1 MSVVARQ
8 SFKYSIIGYLGFLL
22 GTVSAIFIFPFD
34 MVFYGKLRFVLSATL
49 MLVPFVVFGL
59 SYSNVYFF
67 GKAKEEGKHQNLF
80 SLSLVG
86 VGINFLIFL
95 LGFFAFFYIFSSF
108 QEDSELWDM
117 KRLILPMVLVMSLS
131 AVFNRYISNFKRI
144 VVPNI
149 FENIFPKLANLGAFC
164 LFFFLGTSEKISYGF
179 FLGVFVLGLIG
190 YVLYINKLEK
200 IAPDFS
206 TDFIKKDK
214 LWKEILNYS
223 FYGFLGNLG
232 SFLALNISNYMIG
245 EKLSFEENG
254 IYSTV
259 FSVVQLI
266 SIPSLGLYNISAP
279 IISKHF
285 ADDTIKEL
293 DVYYKKTSLSLFFLG
308 LVLFSCI
315 AVGYP
320 YLTDFM
326 PKSGKLLL
334 EAQPLVWV
342 IGFALLFEL
351 ATGFNSHIISMS
363 KFYRFNIYVM
373 LFLAVL
379 TTSLNFYFINK
390 TSLGILG
397 ISISYAVSLTIFNLT
412 KIAFN
417 YYQFKVS
424 PFTIEM
430 LYSVILAT
438 LAISVAIV
446 LPNFSNSFLNLV
458 YKPALVLIIFFV
470 GNHFMRIYPLDKF
483 LTKDFLKSILKF

>member
-190 YVLYINKLEK
+190 YVLYTNKLEK

-266 SIPSLGLYNISAP
+266 SIPAMGLYNISAP

-363 KFYRFNIYVM
+363 KYYRFNIYVM

>member
-190 YVLYINKLEK
+190 YVLYTNKLEK
-200 IAPDFS
+200 IEPDFS
-206 TDFIKKDK
+206 TNFVKKDK

-266 SIPSLGLYNISAP
+266 SIPSMGLYNISAP

-363 KFYRFNIYVM
+363 KYYRFNIYVM

-438 LAISVAIV
+438 LAISLAIV

-483 LTKDFLKSILKF
+483 LTKDFLKSLFKF

>member
-149 FENIFPKLANLGAFC
+149 FENIFPKLANLGAFS
-164 LFFFLGTSEKISYGF
+164 LFFFLGASVIISYGF

-190 YVLYINKLEK
+190 YVLYTDKLEK

-206 TDFIKKDK
+206 TDFVKKDK

-266 SIPSLGLYNISAP
+266 SIPAMGLYNISAP

-285 ADDTIKEL
+285 ADDTIKDL

-363 KFYRFNIYVM
+363 KYYRFNIYVM

-379 TTSLNFYFINK
+379 TTSLNFYFINN

>member
-179 FLGVFVLGLIG
+179 FLGIFVLGLIG
-190 YVLYINKLEK
+190 YVLYANKLEK
-200 IAPDFS
+200 IEPDFS

-266 SIPSLGLYNISAP
+266 SIPSMGLYNISAP

-363 KFYRFNIYVM
+363 KYYRFNIYVM

-379 TTSLNFYFINK
+379 TTSLNFYFINN

>member
-179 FLGVFVLGLIG
+179 FLGIFGLGLIG
-190 YVLYINKLEK
+190 YVLYTNKLEK

-266 SIPSLGLYNISAP
+266 SIPSMGLYNISAP

-363 KFYRFNIYVM
+363 KYYRFNIYVM

-458 YKPALVLIIFFV
+458 YKPTLVLIIFFV

-483 LTKDFLKSILKF
+483 LTKDFLKSLFKF

>member
-22 GTVSAIFIFPFD
+22 GTISAIFIFPFD

-190 YVLYINKLEK
+190 YVLYTNKLEK

-206 TDFIKKDK
+206 TDFVKKDK

-266 SIPSLGLYNISAP
+266 SIPSMGLYNISAP

-363 KFYRFNIYVM
+363 KYYRFNIYVM

-438 LAISVAIV
+438 LAISLAIV

-458 YKPALVLIIFFV
+458 YKPTLVLIIFFV

-483 LTKDFLKSILKF
+483 LTKDFLMSLFKF

>member
-22 GTVSAIFIFPFD
+22 GTVSAIFVFPFD

-59 SYSNVYFF
+59 SYANVYFF
-67 GKAKEEGKHQNLF
+67 GRAKEVDKHQNLF
-80 SLSLVG
+80 SLSIVG
-86 VGINFLIFL
+86 VAINFLIFSI
-95 LGFFAFFYIFSSF
+95 GFFAFFYIFSSF
-108 QEDSELWDM
+108 QQHSELWDM
-117 KRLILPMVLVMSLS
+117 KRLILPMVLVLSLS
-131 AVFNRYISNFKRI
+131 TVFNRYISNFKRI
-144 VVPNI
+144 VIPNI
-149 FENIFPKLANLGAFC
+149 FENIFPKIANLGAFC
-164 LFFFLGTSEKISYGF
+164 LFFFMGISEKFAYSF
-179 FLGVFVLGLIG
+179 FMGIFVLGFLG
-190 YVLYINKLEK
+190 YVFYANRLEK
-200 IAPDFS
+200 ITPDFN
-206 TDFIKKDK
+206 TDFIKKDN

-254 IYSTV
+254 IYGTV

-266 SIPSLGLYNISAP
+266 SIPSMGLYNISAP

-285 ADDTIKEL
+285 ANHTIKEL

-320 YLTDFM
+320 YLTEFM
-326 PKSGKLLL
+326 PKAGKSLL

-363 KFYRFNIYVM
+363 TYYRFNIYVM

-379 TTSLNFYFINK
+379 TTTLNFYFINN

-397 ISISYAVSLTIFNLT
+397 IAISYAISLT
-412 KIAFN
+412 AFN
-417 YYQFKVS
+417 VAKIVFNYLKFRVS

-430 LYSVILAT
+430 LYSVVLAA
-438 LAISVAIV
+438 LAVSTTIV
-446 LPNFSNSFLNLV
+446 LPEFSHPFINLV
-458 YKPALVLIIFFV
+458 YKPALVILVFLV
-470 GNHFMRIYPLDKF
+470 GNYFMKIYSLEKY
-483 LTKDFLKSILKF
+483 LNKDFFTSIFKF

>member
-190 YVLYINKLEK
+190 YVLYANKLEK
-200 IAPDFS
+200 IEPDFS
-206 TDFIKKDK
+206 TNFVKKDK

-266 SIPSLGLYNISAP
+266 SIPSMGLYNISAP

-363 KFYRFNIYVM
+363 KNYRFNIYVM

-438 LAISVAIV
+438 LAISLAIV

-483 LTKDFLKSILKF
+483 LTKDFLKSLFKF

>member
-190 YVLYINKLEK
+190 YVLYANKLEK
-200 IAPDFS
+200 IEPDFS
-206 TDFIKKDK
+206 TDFVKKDK

-266 SIPSLGLYNISAP
+266 SIPSMGLYNISAP

-285 ADDTIKEL
+285 ADDTIKDL

-363 KFYRFNIYVM
+363 KYYRFNIYVM

-438 LAISVAIV
+438 LAISLAIV

-483 LTKDFLKSILKF
+483 LTKDFLKSLFKF

>member
-190 YVLYINKLEK
+190 YVLYTNKLEK
-200 IAPDFS
+200 IEPDFS
-206 TDFIKKDK
+206 TDFVKKDK

-266 SIPSLGLYNISAP
+266 SIPAMGLYNISAP

-285 ADDTIKEL
+285 ADDTIKDL

-363 KFYRFNIYVM
+363 KYYRFNIYVM

-438 LAISVAIV
+438 LAISLAIV
-446 LPNFSNSFLNLV
+446 LPNFSNNFFNLV
-458 YKPALVLIIFFV
+458 YKPVLVLIIFFV

-483 LTKDFLKSILKF
+483 LTKDFLKSLFKF

>member
-131 AVFNRYISNFKRI
+131 AFFNRYISNFKRI

-190 YVLYINKLEK
+190 YVLYTNKLEK
-200 IAPDFS
+200 IEPDFS
-206 TDFIKKDK
+206 TNFVKKDK

-266 SIPSLGLYNISAP
+266 SIPSMGLYNISAP

-285 ADDTIKEL
+285 ADDTIKDL

-363 KFYRFNIYVM
+363 KYYRFNIYVM

-438 LAISVAIV
+438 LAISLAIV

-483 LTKDFLKSILKF
+483 LTKDFLKSLFKF

>member
-22 GTVSAIFIFPFD
+22 GTISAIFIFPFD

-190 YVLYINKLEK
+190 YVLYTNKLEK

-206 TDFIKKDK
+206 TDFVKKDK

-266 SIPSLGLYNISAP
+266 SIPSMGLYNISAP

-285 ADDTIKEL
+285 ADDTIKDL
-293 DVYYKKTSLSLFFLG
+293 NVYYKKTSLSLFFLG

-363 KFYRFNIYVM
+363 KYYRFNIYVM

-438 LAISVAIV
+438 LAISLAIV

-458 YKPALVLIIFFV
+458 YKPTLVLIIFFV

-483 LTKDFLKSILKF
+483 LTKDFLKSLFKF

>member
-190 YVLYINKLEK
+190 YVLYTNKLEK
-200 IAPDFS
+200 IEPDFS
-206 TDFIKKDK
+206 TDFVKKDK

-266 SIPSLGLYNISAP
+266 SIPAMGLYNISAP

-363 KFYRFNIYVM
+363 KYYRFNIYVM

>member
-86 VGINFLIFL
+86 VGINFFIFL
-95 LGFFAFFYIFSSF
+95 LGFFAFFYIFYSF

-179 FLGVFVLGLIG
+179 FLGIFGLGLIG
-190 YVLYINKLEK
+190 YVLYTNKLEK
-200 IAPDFS
+200 ISPDFS
-206 TDFIKKDK
+206 TDFVKKDK

-266 SIPSLGLYNISAP
+266 SIPSMGLYNISAP

-363 KFYRFNIYVM
+363 KYYRFNIYVM

-379 TTSLNFYFINK
+379 TTSLNFYFINN

-438 LAISVAIV
+438 LAISLAIV

-483 LTKDFLKSILKF
+483 LTKDFFKSILKF

>member
-190 YVLYINKLEK
+190 YVLYTNKLEK
-200 IAPDFS
+200 IEPDFS
-206 TDFIKKDK
+206 TDFVKKNK

-266 SIPSLGLYNISAP
+266 SIPSMGLYNISAP

-285 ADDTIKEL
+285 AEDTIKDL

-363 KFYRFNIYVM
+363 KYYRFNIYVM

-438 LAISVAIV
+438 LAISLAIV

-483 LTKDFLKSILKF
+483 LTKDFLKSLFKF

>member
-190 YVLYINKLEK
+190 YVLYTNKLEK
-200 IAPDFS
+200 IEPDFS
-206 TDFIKKDK
+206 TDFVKKDK

-266 SIPSLGLYNISAP
+266 SIPSMGLYNISAP

-363 KFYRFNIYVM
+363 KYYRFNIYVM

-483 LTKDFLKSILKF
+483 LTKDFLKSLFKF

>member
-190 YVLYINKLEK
+190 YVLYTNKLEK

-206 TDFIKKDK
+206 TDFVKKNK

-266 SIPSLGLYNISAP
+266 SIPSMGLYNISAP

-285 ADDTIKEL
+285 ADDTIKDL

-363 KFYRFNIYVM
+363 KYYRFNIYVM

-438 LAISVAIV
+438 LAISLAIV
-446 LPNFSNSFLNLV
+446 LPNFSNSFFNLV
-458 YKPALVLIIFFV
+458 YKPTLVLIIFFV

-483 LTKDFLKSILKF
+483 LTKDFLKSLFKF

>member
-86 VGINFLIFL
+86 VGINFFIFL

-117 KRLILPMVLVMSLS
+117 KRLILPMVLVMSIS

-190 YVLYINKLEK
+190 YVLYANKLEK
-200 IAPDFS
+200 IEPDFS
-206 TDFIKKDK
+206 TDFVKKDK

-266 SIPSLGLYNISAP
+266 SIPAMGLYNISAP

-363 KFYRFNIYVM
+363 KYYRFNIYVM

-458 YKPALVLIIFFV
+458 YKPTLVLIIFFV

-483 LTKDFLKSILKF
+483 LTKDFLKSLFKF

>member
-149 FENIFPKLANLGAFC
+149 FENIFPKLANLGAFS

-190 YVLYINKLEK
+190 YVLYTNKLEK
-200 IAPDFS
+200 IEPDFS
-206 TDFIKKDK
+206 TDFVKKDK

-266 SIPSLGLYNISAP
+266 SIPSMGLYNISAP

-285 ADDTIKEL
+285 ADDTIKDL

-363 KFYRFNIYVM
+363 KYYRFNIYVM

-483 LTKDFLKSILKF
+483 LTKDFLKSLFKF

>member
-190 YVLYINKLEK
+190 YVLYTNKLEK
-200 IAPDFS
+200 IEPDFS

-266 SIPSLGLYNISAP
+266 SIPSMGLYNISAP

-363 KFYRFNIYVM
+363 KYYRFNIYVM

-483 LTKDFLKSILKF
+483 LTKDFLKSLFKF

>member
-22 GTVSAIFIFPFD
+22 GTISAIFIFPFD

-190 YVLYINKLEK
+190 YVLYTNKLEK

-206 TDFIKKDK
+206 TDFVKKDK

-266 SIPSLGLYNISAP
+266 SIPSMGLYNISAP

-363 KFYRFNIYVM
+363 KYYRFNIYVM

-438 LAISVAIV
+438 LAISLAIV

-470 GNHFMRIYPLDKF
+470 GNHFMRIYPIDKF
-483 LTKDFLKSILKF
+483 LTKDFLKSLFKF

>member
-190 YVLYINKLEK
+190 YVLYTNKLEK
-200 IAPDFS
+200 LSPDFS
-206 TDFIKKDK
+206 TDFVKKDK

-266 SIPSLGLYNISAP
+266 SIPSMGLYNISAP

-285 ADDTIKEL
+285 ADDTIKDL

-363 KFYRFNIYVM
+363 KYYRFNIYVM

-379 TTSLNFYFINK
+379 TTSLNFYFINN

-438 LAISVAIV
+438 LAISLAIV

-483 LTKDFLKSILKF
+483 LTKDFLKSLFKF

>member
-190 YVLYINKLEK
+190 YVLYANKLEK
-200 IAPDFS
+200 IEPDFS
-206 TDFIKKDK
+206 TDFVKKDK

-266 SIPSLGLYNISAP
+266 SIPSMGLYNISAP
-279 IISKHF
+279 IIRKHF
-285 ADDTIKEL
+285 ADNTIKDL

-363 KFYRFNIYVM
+363 KYYRFNIYVM

-483 LTKDFLKSILKF
+483 LTKDFLKSLFKF

>member
-190 YVLYINKLEK
+190 YVLYTNKLEK
-200 IAPDFS
+200 IEPDFS

-266 SIPSLGLYNISAP
+266 SIPSMGLYNISAP

-285 ADDTIKEL
+285 ADDTIKDL

-363 KFYRFNIYVM
+363 KYYRFNIYVM

-483 LTKDFLKSILKF
+483 LTKDFLKSLFKF

>member
-190 YVLYINKLEK
+190 YVLYTNKLEK

-266 SIPSLGLYNISAP
+266 SIPSMGLYNISAP

-363 KFYRFNIYVM
+363 KYYRFNIYVM

-438 LAISVAIV
+438 LAISLAIV

-483 LTKDFLKSILKF
+483 LTKDFLKSLFKF

>member
-86 VGINFLIFL
+86 VGINFFIFL

-117 KRLILPMVLVMSLS
+117 KRVILPMVLVMSLS

-190 YVLYINKLEK
+190 YVLYTNKLEK

-206 TDFIKKDK
+206 TDFVKKDK

-266 SIPSLGLYNISAP
+266 SIPSMGLYNISAP

-363 KFYRFNIYVM
+363 KYYRFNIYVM

-379 TTSLNFYFINK
+379 TTSLNFYFINN

>member
-86 VGINFLIFL
+86 VGINFFIFL

-190 YVLYINKLEK
+190 YVLYANKLEK
-200 IAPDFS
+200 IEPDFS
-206 TDFIKKDK
+206 TDFVKKDK

-266 SIPSLGLYNISAP
+266 SIPSMGLYNISAP

-363 KFYRFNIYVM
+363 KYYRFNIYVM

>member
-190 YVLYINKLEK
+190 YVLYTNKLEK
-200 IAPDFS
+200 IEPDFS
-206 TDFIKKDK
+206 TDFVKKDK

-266 SIPSLGLYNISAP
+266 SIPSMGLYNISAP

-285 ADDTIKEL
+285 ADDTIKDL

-363 KFYRFNIYVM
+363 KYYRFNIYVM

-438 LAISVAIV
+438 LAISLAIV

-483 LTKDFLKSILKF
+483 LTKDFLKSLFKF

>member
-190 YVLYINKLEK
+190 YVLYTNKLEK

-206 TDFIKKDK
+206 TDFVKKDK

-266 SIPSLGLYNISAP
+266 SIPSMGLYNISAP

-363 KFYRFNIYVM
+363 KYYRFNIYVM

-438 LAISVAIV
+438 LAISLAIV

-458 YKPALVLIIFFV
+458 YKPTLVLIIFFV

-483 LTKDFLKSILKF
+483 LTKDFLKSLFKF

>member
-22 GTVSAIFIFPFD
+22 GTISAIFIFPFD

-190 YVLYINKLEK
+190 YVLYTNKLEK

-266 SIPSLGLYNISAP
+266 SIPAMGLYNISAP

-285 ADDTIKEL
+285 ADDTIKDL

-363 KFYRFNIYVM
+363 KYYRFNIYVM